1 MTRACRTAPWILVG
15 CAVVMA
21 GSWGPRAH
29 AQTDKAQSHL
39 AAAKALVLPKTTNPK
54 PWQNFDAM
62 FRLICT
68 QPRAGARQ
76 PAVGPGPSDEQAKM
90 IPTPPEEW
98 YVPPVKV
105 FDNLYFIGT
114 KTESTWA
121 LTTSAGII
129 LLNTNFDWVTPYLI
143 SELRVLGLDPADI
156 KYVVVLRSHSDQ
168 AWGINA
174 VKMMVPSARVIM
186 AEGEWDLL
194 ARDNTPAR
202 LKPKKDMVATDGYE
216 LTLGDTTVTLYST
229 PTSTPSNLSAFFPL
243 KDGSARHVGGMFGGD
258 FMRIVQEG
266 IQMYPDMKSM
276 TQVYIASSK
285 RYKELAK
292 KAGVDAMIHTHLQYD
307 GGFQKIA
314 ALASRKPGDPHPF
327 VSRADVERMDDLHI
341 ECGEAQLAWATG
353 Q

>member
-1 MTRACRTAPWILVG
+1 MKRQSVTVSRALVIG
-15 CAVVMA
+15 AVVMA
-21 GSWGPRAH
+21 GSVTAH
-29 AQTDKAQSHL
+29 LGAQAEKAKAHL
-39 AAAKALVLPKTTNPK
+39 AAAKALVLPKTPNPK

-68 QPRAGARQ
+68 QPRAGARI

-194 ARDNTPAR
+194 AKDNTPAR
-202 LKPKKDMVATDGYE
+202 LKPKKDIVATDGYK
-216 LTLGDTTVTLYST
+216 LTLGDTTVELYST
-229 PTSTPSNLSAFFPL
+229 PTSTPSNLSAIFPL
-243 KDGSARHVGGMFGGD
+243 KDGNARHVGGMFGGD

-266 IQMYPDMKSM
+266 IQMYPDMKAM
-276 TQVYIASSK
+276 TRTYIASSK
-285 RYKELAK
+285 RYKELGE
-292 KAGVDAMIHTHLQYD
+292 KAGVDAIIHTHLQYD
-307 GGFQKIA
+307 GGFAKIA

-327 VSRADVERMDDLHI
+327 VSRDDVERYDDLHV
-341 ECGEAQLAWATG
+341 ECGEAQLAWAMG